1 MTSMRHFIGAVF
13 LLTLSL
19 AAPAVVAQTSNATTM
34 RHVEAYGGFGDWFRA
49 FLSAALLPVE
59 LNEPFIAWAESRA
72 GKVAPVLLMELGRR
86 SWETDRSKAL
96 QWHSA
101 GQLRLNINLSQCKNV
116 ELVWPGKAIVDKM
129 SDDLAKYRIDHPDE
143 ARAAD
148 LWALAWD
155 AEQPASPVSPA
166 WDCLT
171 LINIYKATYQKPIRQ
186 TLPSVVSAEIGK
198 TIRMQ
203 ERNKFMTR

>member
-1 MTSMRHFIGAVF
+1 MRHLVGAII
-13 LLTLSL
+13 LLTMLFG
-19 AAPAVVAQTSNATTM
+19 APVTVAQTSNATTM

-49 FLSAALLPVE
+49 FLSAALLPSE
-59 LNEPFIAWAESRA
+59 LDERYIAWAESRA
-72 GKVAPVLLMELGRR
+72 GKIAPVLLMELARR
-86 SWETDRSKAL
+86 SQEINLTRAL
-96 QWHSA
+96 QWHAA

-129 SDDLAKYRIDHPDE
+129 SDDLVKYRISHPDE

-148 LWALAWD
+148 KWALAWD

-171 LINIYKATYQKPIRQ
+171 VINIYKATYQKPIRQ

-198 TIRMQ
+198 TIRIQ
-203 ERNKFMTR
+203 ERRKFMTR

>member
-1 MTSMRHFIGAVF
+1 MRHLIGAVL

-19 AAPAVVAQTSNATTM
+19 AAPVAVAQTSNATTM

-49 FLSAALLPVE
+49 FLSAALLPAE
-59 LNEPFIAWAESRA
+59 LNQRFIEWAESRA
-72 GKVAPVLLMELGRR
+72 GKIAPVLLMELGRR
-86 SWETDRSKAL
+86 SQKIDHTKAL
-96 QWHSA
+96 QWHAA

-116 ELVWPGKAIVDKM
+116 DLVWPGKAIVDKM
-129 SDDLAKYRIDHPDE
+129 SDDLVNYRIDHPDE
-143 ARAAD
+143 ALAAD
-148 LWALAWD
+148 QWALAWD
-155 AEQPASPVSPA
+155 ADQPASPVSPA

-171 LINIYKATYQKPIRQ
+171 VINIYKATYQKPIRQ

-203 ERNKFMTR
+203 ERNKFKTR